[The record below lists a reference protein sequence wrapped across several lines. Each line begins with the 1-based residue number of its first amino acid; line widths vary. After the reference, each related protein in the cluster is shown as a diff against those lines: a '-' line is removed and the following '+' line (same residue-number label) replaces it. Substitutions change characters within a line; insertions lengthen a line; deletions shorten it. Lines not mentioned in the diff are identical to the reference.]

1 MTQDELLEMVG
12 IYVTDCSDRANKA
25 YYEMEHDFSHKDVAS
40 AVIADIKDNAVTLK
54 FLELINNR
62 LALAIED
69 EKYAVMEACSLKETE
84 DSLIADYYRN
94 CM

>member
-1 MTQDELLEMVG
+1 MTQNELLEMVE
-12 IYVTDCSDRANKA
+12 IFITDCSDRAKRA
-25 YYEMEHDFSHKDVAS
+25 YYEMEHNFSHKDVAS
-40 AVIADIKDNAVTLK
+40 AVIADIKDNEITLK

-62 LALAIED
+62 LALAVED
-69 EKYAVMEACSLKETE
+69 EKYAVMEAYSLKETE